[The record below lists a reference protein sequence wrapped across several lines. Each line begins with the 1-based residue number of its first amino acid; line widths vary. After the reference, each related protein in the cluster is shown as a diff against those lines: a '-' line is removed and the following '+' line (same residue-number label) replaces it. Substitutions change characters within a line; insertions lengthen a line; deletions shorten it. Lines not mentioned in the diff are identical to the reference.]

1 MSWVA
6 PAAFVWF
13 ALVGILVAIYMLR
26 PKRRRVV
33 VPSLLLWIQQDPDST
48 GSTFWRWL
56 RRHLL
61 FILQVLALVAL
72 ILSLARPEW
81 LLDRRIRPDLVL
93 VLDGSGRLGAPT
105 STVAP
110 FERIKGAAL
119 KYARD
124 AGRGASI
131 SIVLATGLPELAA
144 IREDGRTAVTTVID
158 RLRPGSGPAN
168 MTAALDVAQSILRD
182 GPGGSIAI
190 SSDGR
195 FEVDDPLL
203 LARAGLI
210 EIGSGLGRVAIES
223 VVTRPERSGS
233 IQVMV
238 GLSSSSSEDREIEV
252 AIRVGEVETRSQ
264 TLSVP
269 SNSRAVAIFDDVAG
283 TGDIEAVLRGPG
295 SDGALIST
303 AFSRLPSRSEI
314 RAAVISGEPSAYV
327 RALDVLPKIIVQ
339 GIDPASYDPEAR
351 FDLYVF
357 DRFVPEILPR
367 ASMIFFSPPAGNSY
381 FNVSTEVTGS
391 IPVEAHDANLL
402 RFVDLTFLEPG
413 ESTAIAVPE
422 WAQPDLT
429 LDAGAALFHGSFDGR
444 RTIVVSFDPVDAGM
458 VDTAAFPIFI
468 HNAIDWANPLR
479 AVPDQL
485 RSFTGD
491 SLPLQ
496 PHPQAT
502 DIEIID
508 PAGTKVDTFKTVD
521 SSMAGPFSVPGVY
534 TLRQLANGRFLGEED
549 FTIHSPQSGVE
560 PSPSKIELPPPPP
573 LPSGTGE
580 IRTEPSGLWTWFVM
594 AALLVLGGEWV
605 WFHRVRAAS

>member
-1 MSWVA
+1 MSWLA
-6 PAAFVWF
+6 PAAFVWL
-13 ALVGILVAIYMLR
+13 ALVGIMVAIYLLR

-33 VPSLLLWIQQDPDST
+33 VPSLLLWIQEDPDST

-61 FILQVLALVAL
+61 LILQVLALVAL

-93 VLDGSGRLGAPT
+93 VLDGSGRFGAPT

-119 KYARD
+119 EYTRD

-131 SIVLATGLPELAA
+131 SIVLATGLPELVA
-144 IREDGRTAVTTVID
+144 IREDGRTAVTKVID
-158 RLRPGSGPAN
+158 RLGPGSGPAD
-168 MTAALDVAQSILRD
+168 MTAALDVAQSILRE

-190 SSDGR
+190 FSDGR

-210 EIGSGLGRVAIES
+210 EIGSGLGRLSIETVVA
-223 VVTRPERSGS
+223 RPDRSGS
-233 IQVMV
+233 IQVLV
-238 GLSSSSSEDREIEV
+238 GVSSSSPEDREVEV
-252 AIRVGEVETRSQ
+252 AIRVGEAETRSR

-269 SNSRAVAIFDDVAG
+269 SNARAVAIFDDVQG

-295 SDGALIST
+295 SSGGSTGA

-327 RALDVLPKIIVQ
+327 RALDVLPNIIVQ
-339 GIDPASYDPEAR
+339 GIDPASYNPEAR

-367 ASMIFFSPPAGNSY
+367 ASMIFFSPPAGNPY
-381 FNVSTEVTGS
+381 FDVDTEVTGS
-391 IPVEAHDANLL
+391 IPVEAHDAKIL

-413 ESTAIAVPE
+413 ESTAITVPD
-422 WAQPDLT
+422 WSQPDLT
-429 LDAGAALFHGSFDGR
+429 LDGEAALFHGNFDGR
-444 RTIVVSFDPVDAGM
+444 LTIVASFDPVDAGM

-468 HNAIDWANPLR
+468 HNAVEWANPLR
-479 AVPDQL
+479 AVPGQL
-485 RSFTGD
+485 RSFKGD
-491 SLPLQ
+491 ALALQ

-502 DIEIID
+502 DIEITD
-508 PAGTKVDTFKTVD
+508 PAGTKVETIKVVD
-521 SSMAGPFSVPGVY
+521 SLSVGPFSVPGVY
-534 TLRQLANGRFLGEED
+534 SLRQMANGRLLGEED
-549 FTIHSPQSGVE
+549 FTIHSPHFGDE

-580 IRTEPSGLWTWFVM
+580 IQTEPAGLWTWFVLG
-594 AALLVLGGEWV
+594 ALVVLGGEWV
-605 WFHRVRAAS
+605 WFHRVRAAT